1 MMFRNFGI
9 PELILVLVLALLVFG
24 PGRIG
29 KLGTELGKGIRG
41 FKDQMQAGDRDAKQE
56 EKAVEEA

>member
-24 PGRIG
+24 PGRIA
-29 KLGTELGKGIRG
+29 KLGSELGKGIRG
-41 FKDQMQAGDRDAKQE
+41 FKDQMQSGSPESKREDN
-56 EKAVEEA
+56 VTEEA

>member
-24 PGRIG
+24 PGRIA
-29 KLGTELGKGIRG
+29 KLGSELGKGIRG
-41 FKDQMQAGDRDAKQE
+41 FKDQMQSGNQEATKE
-56 EKAVEEA
+56 EKATEEA

>member
-24 PGRIG
+24 PGRIA
-29 KLGTELGKGIRG
+29 KLGSELGKGIRG
-41 FKDQMQAGDRDAKQE
+41 FKDQMQSGNQDTKKE
-56 EKAVEEA
+56 ENASEEV

>member
-29 KLGTELGKGIRG
+29 KLGAELGKGIRG
-41 FKDQMQAGDRDAKQE
+41 FKDQMRAGDQDTKQE

>member
-24 PGRIG
+24 PGRIA
-29 KLGTELGKGIRG
+29 KLGSELGKGIRG
-41 FKDQMQAGDRDAKQE
+41 FKDQMRPADQDAKQE
-56 EKAVEEA
+56 ENVVKDA

>member
-24 PGRIG
+24 PGRIA
-29 KLGTELGKGIRG
+29 KLGSELGKGIRG
-41 FKDQMQAGDRDAKQE
+41 FKDQMQSGNQE
-56 EKAVEEA
+56 ATKEEEEA